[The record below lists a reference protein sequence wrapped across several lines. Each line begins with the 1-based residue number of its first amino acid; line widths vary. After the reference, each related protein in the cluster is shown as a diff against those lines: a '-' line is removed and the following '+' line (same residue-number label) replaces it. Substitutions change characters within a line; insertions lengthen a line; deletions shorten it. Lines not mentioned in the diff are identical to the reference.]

1 MSRSDPTFIGAIK
14 SVTGAMVAIEIRDD
28 LTSSLMMV
36 RGESHRIGQI
46 GAFVRIPLGY
56 SNLYGV
62 IVQVGAAAAPS
73 QVDPS
78 AADAHRWLSAALFGE
93 SVTGQ
98 FERGVSQFPTVG
110 DEVHVVTLSDLE
122 TIYGSA
128 HKGTSITVGNVS
140 SAAGIPGT
148 IDLAKLVSR
157 HGAIVGSTGAG
168 KSNLV
173 AVLLNAIATQGYPTA
188 RVLVLDPHGEY
199 GTAVGSNGYVF
210 RLKPKEPNERPLY
223 VPYWALPA
231 DEFMSIVMGKLAPIQ
246 EAAVRDEIVALRRLA
261 AKKLRNPPAQPTITA
276 DSPIPFNARRLWF
289 ELDDFERMT
298 IQDRTTGRPVAKKE
312 DGDALSLRASIYPD
326 PSPGAAPP
334 FVNQARRGIAR
345 ALELMRSRLSDA
357 RYSFLLDPG
366 PDLTPDLDG
375 QTANDLDKVVADW
388 VGHDR
393 TITVLD
399 ISGLPSEAMGAVC
412 GTVLRIV
419 YDSLFWAGSL
429 PVSGRKQPLLVV
441 IEEAHRVLPVGIDS
455 PALRATAQ
463 IAKEGRKYGVGLVVV
478 TQRPTEIEPSVLS
491 QCGSMIALR
500 LSNGAD
506 RNAVASVMPDDLG
519 NLAAMLPALRTGEGL
534 AMGEAMPIP
543 TRLQFKL
550 APSKPVGD
558 DPDLAVGWRLANR
571 PDPAYYE
578 QAVANW
584 RKQSD

>member
-1 MSRSDPTFIGAIK
+1 
-14 SVTGAMVAIEIRDD
+14 
-28 LTSSLMMV
+28 MV
-36 RGESHRIGQI
+36 RGESHRVGQI

-62 IVQVGAAAAPS
+62 VIQVGAAAAPS

-78 AADAHRWLSAALFGE
+78 AADAHRWISAALFGE
-93 SVTGQ
+93 SVSGQ

-110 DEVHVVTLSDLE
+110 DEVHVVTIADLE
-122 TIYGSA
+122 TIYGST
-128 HKGTSITVGNVS
+128 HRDTSITVGNVS
-140 SAAGIPGT
+140 SASGIPGT

-173 AVLLNAIATQGYPTA
+173 AVLLDAIATQGYPSA

-199 GTAVGSNGYVF
+199 GSAVGANGYVF
-210 RLKPKEPNERPLY
+210 KLKPTAVNERPLH

-231 DEFMSIVMGKLAPIQ
+231 EEFVAMVMGKLQPIQ
-246 EAAVRDEIVALRRLA
+246 EASVRDAIVELRRA
-261 AKKLRNPPAQPTITA
+261 ASAKLTNPPPGPAITG

-298 IQDRTTGRPVAKKE
+298 LQDRAAGTPTQRKKV
-312 DGDALSLRASIYPD
+312 GDALQLESNAYPD
-326 PSPGAAPP
+326 PAAGNQAP
-334 FVNQARRGIAR
+334 FVNQQKRGIAR
-345 ALELMRSRLSDA
+345 ALELMRSRLLDA
-357 RYSFLLDPG
+357 RYGFLLSPG

-375 QTANDLDKVVADW
+375 NTVKDLDSVVAAW

-393 TITVLD
+393 PITVLD
-399 ISGLPSEAMGAVC
+399 LSGLPSETMGAVC

-429 PVSGRKQPLLVV
+429 PVSGRKQPLLVML
-441 IEEAHRVLPVGIDS
+441 EEAHRILPVGVDS

-463 IAKEGRKYGVGLVVV
+463 IAKEGRKYGVGLLVV
-478 TQRPTEIEPSVLS
+478 TQRPTEIEPTVLS
-491 QCGSMIALR
+491 QCGTMIALR

-506 RNAVASVMPDDLG
+506 RNAVAGVMPDDLG

-543 TRLQFKL
+543 TRLRFRL
-550 APSKPVGD
+550 APAKPVGD
-558 DPDLAVGWRLANR
+558 DPDLAVGWRAATR
-571 PDPAYYE
+571 PDPAHYA

-584 RKQSD
+584 RKQSE